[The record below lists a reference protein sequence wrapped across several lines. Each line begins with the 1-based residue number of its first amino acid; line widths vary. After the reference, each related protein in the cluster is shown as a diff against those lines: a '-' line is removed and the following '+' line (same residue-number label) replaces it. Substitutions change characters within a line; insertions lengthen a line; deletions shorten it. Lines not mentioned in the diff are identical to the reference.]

1 MPVRIISGVT
11 FSSFTLNFVETPQ
24 LEIFFISRAQICDN
38 LKTLMEASHNISIF
52 LLLWCCHIFFSCFSF
67 VSLICVII
75 CTLYWGKRKSYDIH
89 SPQIFNIILRQCLL
103 CNYTNLGKSCPKNRK
118 RTAIFAVTIMFTCD
132 AWYISVACFCCVP
145 MLQAPLF
152 MLFL

>member
-52 LLLWCCHIFFSCFSF
+52 LLL
-67 VSLICVII
+67 
-75 CTLYWGKRKSYDIH
+75 
-89 SPQIFNIILRQCLL
+89 
-103 CNYTNLGKSCPKNRK
+103 
-118 RTAIFAVTIMFTCD
+118 
-132 AWYISVACFCCVP
+132 
-145 MLQAPLF
+145 
-152 MLFL
+152 